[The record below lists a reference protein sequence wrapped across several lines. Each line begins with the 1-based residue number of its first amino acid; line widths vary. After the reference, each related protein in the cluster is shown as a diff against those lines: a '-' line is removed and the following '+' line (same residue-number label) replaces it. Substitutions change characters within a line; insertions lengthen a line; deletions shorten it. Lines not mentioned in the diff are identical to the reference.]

1 MKVNM
6 VADMEV
12 DMVAD
17 MEVNKVANKVADKV
31 ADMVAYKRKKR
42 RRRKTVLTLIS
53 FMQIQFGERV
63 GPKLVRPEAYL
74 ACASS
79 IKANKALRV
88 YFSLAKK
95 SEVSIKY
102 KS

>member
-1 MKVNM
+1 
-6 VADMEV
+6 
-12 DMVAD
+12 
-17 MEVNKVANKVADKV
+17 
-31 ADMVAYKRKKR
+31 
-42 RRRKTVLTLIS
+42 
-53 FMQIQFGERV
+53 MQIQFGERV

-88 YFSLAKK
+88 YFSLAEK
-95 SEVSIKY
+95 SELSMKY